1 VNGDLLRAAASTSVL
16 TLASRLLGFLRDALI
31 AHALG
36 AGSTAEAFVVAFR
49 LPNLF
54 RRLLAEGVLAQ
65 GLVPPLVR
73 TATRSGV
80 AVARRRI
87 ARWLRH
93 ATAIGVVFML
103 AGPALAPLFVAGLAP
118 GLGSGAQLPGD
129 PGADPRPLAA
139 ALLLTMWPYLAL
151 SAVTAVLAAGLNAR
165 GWFRA
170 VAAAPLILN
179 LAMLGAFLFA
189 PVADAVGRAHTL
201 AQAVAVGAVLQVAWL
216 AFAVWRRRRR
226 GGWADDTPAAE
237 APWPET
243 GELALDS
250 QPASN
255 RSSAR
260 GRARFVVSV
269 LNASAVQVNLVVATV
284 VASTLLPGS
293 LAWLYF
299 AERLVEFP
307 LALIAGGLAAVLLP
321 RLTAPALDPRL
332 WAANVDAAL
341 DLTWLVALPA
351 AVGLT
356 LLATPVVA
364 TLFQHGALGS
374 GDALAAAHAL
384 AAFAP
389 GVLPLCVARVLLP
402 AALNRVAMRHLLV
415 LGALLPLLHLAL
427 ILPLAGA
434 LGHVGVALAA
444 TLTGFVQALTLLLLL
459 MVSGY
464 VPWVGRQ
471 VEAIG
476 RPLLASLVMALSLA
490 WLLPPVEFWLAAD
503 HGRRLSTLLVCI
515 AAGLTTYAITLLLL
529 GWRPS
534 SLRLSASPRLP
545 DSPP

>member
-1 VNGDLLRAAASTSVL
+1 MNGELLRAAASTSVL
-16 TLASRLLGFLRDALI
+16 TLASRLLGFLRDALV

-73 TATRSGV
+73 TATHSGA

-93 ATAIGVVFML
+93 ATALGVVFML

-118 GLGSGAQLPGD
+118 GLGSGARPLGD
-129 PGADPRPLAA
+129 PGTDPRPLAA
-139 ALLLTMWPYLAL
+139 ELLLTMWPYLAL

-201 AQAVAVGAVLQVAWL
+201 AQAVAAGAVLQVAWL
-216 AFAVWRRRRR
+216 SFAVWRRRRR
-226 GGWADDTPAAE
+226 GGWTDDAPAAE
-237 APWPET
+237 ALWSEAA
-243 GELALDS
+243 EIDS

-269 LNASAVQVNLVVATV
+269 LNASVVQLNLVVATV

-321 RLTAPALDPRL
+321 RLTAPALDRRL
-332 WAANVDAAL
+332 WTANVDAAL

-364 TLFQHGALGS
+364 ALFQHGALGS

-476 RPLLASLVMALSLA
+476 RPLLASLVMGVSLA
-490 WLLPPVEFWLAAD
+490 WLLPPEEFWLVAD
-503 HGRRLSTLLVCI
+503 HGHRLMTLLVCI
-515 AAGLTTYAITLLLL
+515 AAGLTTYAITLFLL

-534 SLRLSASPRLP
+534 SPRLSANHHLP